1 MERRYRNISGI
12 DGVKTVMTY
21 NEAFPLW
28 VAEVY
33 RNHGYEPDTWYGSE
47 VAEKMHKEA
56 LATYKGPPAT
66 MLDYV
71 EAIPSEEEF
80 EYLDYAIQQLR
91 KDNINLNA
99 LPDKE
104 RWAVMDRIIAEYA
117 EHMLIDA
124 QQFLDETGTFFV
136 PTPAKYKKEFPF
148 LKEVDSLALA
158 NTQLDLKD
166 ANKRHLES
174 PKAVGVPRLK
184 SKHRSGMSYTTNNQK
199 MQSKDG
205 KIKNTVYVVGN
216 LVHLP
221 KVGNI
226 KVKVHRQ
233 PDADWVLKGATV
245 SCTRSGKYFISL
257 LYEFEKDIKP
267 VVPTKEASLGL
278 DYSSHDFYVDSN
290 GKVANYPQFYR
301 QSEEKLAKEQCKLSR
316 MKVGSH
322 NYDEQLH
329 KVQLLHEHI
338 ANQRK
343 NFCHAV
349 SATIA
354 KQYDAVFVEDINLR
368 GLAGSLKLGKSTN
381 DNGFGMFRTML
392 EYKLTSQGKTFAKI
406 DKWYPSSKTCSVCGF
421 VKDDLT
427 LADRVWTCSACNT
440 THNRDHNA
448 AINIRNVGLL
458 GLYPA

>member
-1 MERRYRNISGI
+1 MAVVKLNRAIKYRAYPTEGQA
-12 DGVKTVMTY
+12 VLLAKTFGCVRFVW
-21 NEAFPLW
+21 N
-28 VAEVY
+28 
-33 RNHGYEPDTWYGSE
+33 R
-47 VAEKMHKEA
+47 
-56 LATYKGPPAT
+56 
-66 MLDYV
+66 
-71 EAIPSEEEF
+71 
-80 EYLDYAIQQLR
+80 
-91 KDNINLNA
+91 
-99 LPDKE
+99 
-104 RWAVMDRIIAEYA
+104 
-117 EHMLIDA
+117 MLIDA
-124 QQFLDETGTFFV
+124 QTFLDEAGVFFI

-166 ANKRHLES
+166 ANKQHLEN
-174 PKAVGVPRLK
+174 PKAVGIPKLK
-184 SKHRSGMSYTTNNQK
+184 SKRKSGMSYTTSNQK
-199 MQSKDG
+199 VQNKDG
-205 KIKNTVYVVGN
+205 KNKDTIYVVGN

-221 KVGNI
+221 KVGDI

-233 PDADWVLKGATV
+233 PDAGWVLKGATV

-257 LYEFEKDIKP
+257 LYEFEKDIQP
-267 VVPTKEASLGL
+267 VVPTKETSLGL

-290 GKVANYPQFYR
+290 GNIANYPQFYR
-301 QSEEKLAKEQCKLSR
+301 QSEEKLAKEQRKLSR
-316 MKVGSH
+316 MKVGSR

-343 NFCHAV
+343 NFCHTV
-349 SATIA
+349 SAAIA

-368 GLAGSLKLGKSTN
+368 GLASSLKLGKSTN

>member
-1 MERRYRNISGI
+1 MSTVKQNRAIKYRAYPTEEQE
-12 DGVKTVMTY
+12 VLLAKTFGCVRFVW
-21 NEAFPLW
+21 N
-28 VAEVY
+28 
-33 RNHGYEPDTWYGSE
+33 
-47 VAEKMHKEA
+47 
-56 LATYKGPPAT
+56 
-66 MLDYV
+66 
-71 EAIPSEEEF
+71 
-80 EYLDYAIQQLR
+80 
-91 KDNINLNA
+91 
-99 LPDKE
+99 
-104 RWAVMDRIIAEYA
+104 
-117 EHMLIDA
+117 HMLMDA
-124 QQFLDETGTFFV
+124 QQFLNEAGTFFV

-148 LKEVDSLALA
+148 LKEVDSGALC
-158 NTQLDLKD
+158 NTQLDLQD
-166 ANKRHLES
+166 ANDRHLES
-174 PKAVGVPRLK
+174 PKTVGTPRLK
-184 SKHRSGMSYTTNNQK
+184 SKRKSKMSYTTNIHSYK
-199 MQSKDG
+199 TKDG
-205 KIKNTVYVVGN
+205 SVVYTLALGYEAIKLPKIGWVKIK
-216 LVHLP
+216 
-221 KVGNI
+221 K
-226 KVKVHRQ
+226 HRL
-233 PDADWVLKGATV
+233 PDADWVLKSATV

-257 LYEFEKDIKP
+257 LYEFEKDIQP
-267 VVPTKEASLGL
+267 VVPTKKTSLGL

-290 GKVANYPQFYR
+290 GEVANYPQFYR
-301 QSEEKLAKEQCKLSR
+301 QSEEKLAKEQRKLSR

-343 NFCHAV
+343 NFCHTV
-349 SATIA
+349 SAAIA

-421 VKDDLT
+421 VKEDLM

-458 GLYPA
+458 GLHPA